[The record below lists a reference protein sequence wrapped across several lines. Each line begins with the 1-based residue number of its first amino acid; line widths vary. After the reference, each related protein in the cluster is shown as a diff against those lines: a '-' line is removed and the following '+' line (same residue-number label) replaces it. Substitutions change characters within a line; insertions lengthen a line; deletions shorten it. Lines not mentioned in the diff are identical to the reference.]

1 MPLKRIAKYSLIT
14 VICTVCIL
22 IAAYCYFFYV
32 YMPNHFQKEV
42 LPALVKNAGI
52 SGFSG
57 KVKSAGAFGANLGEL
72 CIGDPENPT
81 LKVRSVLIKYRFQN
95 IFMPRRPD
103 VTSLEFNG
111 LELIC
116 RLRGKNFEVNNIDVE
131 KFIGQL
137 KEHFSGR
144 HKNAIGSWGNTKLKI
159 TNGLMRLDWNGTR
172 LLLPFELQFSP
183 GKQNWELF
191 TAELKYTWREHPI
204 NAELTVDM
212 EKQSVE
218 INFKARTE
226 LKKLL
231 DLIEKS
237 KRFNTPAGLKLQG
250 LLEVAGKVNFGFAP
264 WKIQQVMLSGTSR
277 NCYMDYGEL
286 RLCNKKRPSGM
297 KIPLTLSV
305 NSIKDGYLWKL
316 QNAMVKKPLSVFVRD
331 ISCQVPE
338 DKRRAL
344 DFDGKFEF
352 ELSKLKLLRYYN
364 IKDLSKSNLVRRL
377 SGRYNRKTKNWQV
390 KTLEEGSYARYEPV
404 KTVLACGQS
413 KIFAEIGDLGI
424 KGRGREWSGL
434 LELNMLIRE
443 FSATGYQNAC
453 FADKIKL
460 DSKLNL
466 IPASKGKV
474 RIKKNSFKFTVP
486 EISVSSLARQMEVK
500 DLTVVGSNSFDGF
513 KMSGFALTANTE
525 NIHVKQNGE
534 AIAGKNNKF
543 TLDGIM
549 HKTKKTWEI
558 AFTSSSENINGAYRN
573 CNFSLQN
580 ARSKN
585 FMTVRAP
592 DFAWRL
598 KGVDSSNL
606 RLWCDDA
613 SFITDEN
620 YLQLSRLDLGTALNF
635 SPDGVLLKKIYNAKV
650 AKAELKYQ
658 SYSTAATRLELTG
671 KYELGNS
678 TIVPGKTKEKEVPQ
692 DFLTCLEAA
701 TFTLSHGDMVCSA
714 KLPQLSFTG
723 KTGKD
728 FQKDLIPES
737 LKAELETSELC
748 LTRGKESL
756 KAVDSVL
763 TANAAFTDSNIS
775 DWKLKNML
783 ENLSL
788 KINSGKIFGIWSG
801 INVCS
806 SKNKFDAVAEINP
819 GNDNFSMKKF
829 TAALSA
835 EKTMVYG
842 KSWKLASRR
851 LKGNASGAGKLGVEF
866 EIEPEMRCYGFYA
879 SSHDAA
885 FNVPEA
891 SIKTK
896 FKDGKFTGSVFYDQ
910 GAFYKNNLKLACTGV
925 SMFLPFGAE
934 ASEGSMEV
942 RQVKLNKRK
951 LGRVD
956 AKLQYNTEKDEIAIR
971 ASHFSK
977 IFPNASLFFRGRLK
991 LDSFPDWEGDFTMPE
1006 FMVKNPLSAGEMLPA
1021 LKNIGLVGKTS
1032 LEGSLKGDLKNCS
1045 ASGTVS
1051 LNGGSLYFDAWE
1063 LSGVKGKCTF
1073 TDLLNFKSSARQK
1086 LHCRQLKNDSIE
1098 LYDMFLEFE
1107 PHGLTKLQIDRLTA
1121 KWFGGTL
1128 TSLSSFVLQNN
1139 NSIPEKVNFLASGI
1153 TLSPFLEYLGI
1164 KGFVT
1169 DAVVGG
1175 VIPFSIKSSRVYI
1188 PGAAL
1193 ATKAS
1198 DMGFLRLEGSLDN
1211 YAYKDGSESKV
1222 AVNQREFAAASLRR
1236 FSYNWIHL
1244 NVRTDEK
1251 KAEVGLSIDGYPAKA
1266 LPFRYDED
1274 KKMFI
1279 PVGPEEPGING
1290 DMTIE
1295 TNFKIPVHKK
1305 KRF

>member
-32 YMPNHFQKEV
+32 YMPNHFQKKV
-42 LPALVKNAGI
+42 LPALMKNAGI

-131 KFIGQL
+131 KFISQL

-212 EKQSVE
+212 EKQAVE

-226 LKKLL
+226 MKKLL

-237 KRFNTPAGLKLQG
+237 KRFETPAGLRLKG
-250 LLEVAGKVNFGFAP
+250 LLEVAGKASFGFSP
-264 WKIQQVMLSGTSR
+264 WKIQKIMLSGTSR
-277 NCYMDYGEL
+277 DCYMDYGEL

-305 NSIKDGYLWKL
+305 NSTKDGYLWKL
-316 QNAMVKKPLSVFVRD
+316 QNGMIKKPLSVFVRD
-331 ISCQVPE
+331 ISCQVPD
-338 DKRRAL
+338 DKRQAL

-377 SGRYNRKTKNWQV
+377 SGRYNRKTKNWQI
-390 KTLEEGSYARYEPV
+390 KTLEEGDHARYEPV

-413 KIFAEIGDLGI
+413 KIFAEVGDLGI
-424 KGRGREWSGL
+424 KGRGRECNGL
-434 LELNMLIRE
+434 LELDMLIRE

-460 DSKLNL
+460 NSRLKL

-500 DLTVVGSNSFDGF
+500 DLTIVGSNSFDGF
-513 KMSGFALTANTE
+513 KMNGFTLGANTE
-525 NIHVKQNGE
+525 NIHIKQNGE
-534 AIAGKNNKF
+534 ALAGKNNKF
-543 TLDGIM
+543 TLDGVM
-549 HKTKKTWEI
+549 HKTKKTWEV
-558 AFTSSSENINGAYRN
+558 AFTSSSKNISGVYQSCGFN
-573 CNFSLQN
+573 LHN

-592 DFAWRL
+592 DFSWGV
-598 KGVDSSNL
+598 KGIDSSNL

-613 SFITDEN
+613 SFTADKNILEF
-620 YLQLSRLDLGTALNF
+620 SHLDLGTALSF
-635 SPDGVLLKKIYNAKV
+635 SPDGVLLKKIYSGKV
-650 AKAELKYQ
+650 AKAKLKYQ
-658 SYSTAATRLELTG
+658 SYAAAATHLELTG
-671 KYELGNS
+671 KYEPGNS
-678 TIVPGKTKEKEVPQ
+678 AVAGSGAKRKEAPQ

-701 TFTLSHGDMVCSA
+701 SLTLSHEDVTYSA
-714 KLPQLSFTG
+714 KLPQLNIVG
-723 KTGKD
+723 KIGKH
-728 FQKDLIPES
+728 FQKNLLPES
-737 LKAELETSELC
+737 VKAEVETSELS
-748 LTRGKESL
+748 LMREKEEL
-756 KAVDSVL
+756 KAIDSTL
-763 TANAAFTDSNIS
+763 TANVAFADLDVRDRN
-775 DWKLKNML
+775 LKNVI
-783 ENLSL
+783 ESLSITVDSD
-788 KINSGKIFGIWSG
+788 KISGVWNE

-806 SKNKFDAVAEINP
+806 SKNKLDAVAEINS
-819 GNDNFSMKKF
+819 GNDNFNMKKF
-829 TAALSA
+829 TATLSA
-835 EKTMVYG
+835 EKTMVYS

-851 LKGNASGAGKLGVEF
+851 IKGNASGSGKLGMKF
-866 EIEPEMRCYGFYA
+866 EIDPEMRCYGFYA
-879 SSHDAA
+879 SSHDVA
-885 FNVPEA
+885 FNAPEA
-891 SIKTK
+891 SVKTR
-896 FKDGKFTGSVFYDQ
+896 FKDGGFTGSLFYDQ
-910 GAFYKNNLKLACTGV
+910 GAFYKNSLKLACTGV
-925 SMFLPFGAE
+925 SMFLPFGAG

-942 RQVKLNKRK
+942 KQVKLNKRK
-951 LGRVD
+951 LGKID
-956 AKLQYNTEKDEIAIR
+956 AKLQHRAGKDEIAIR

-991 LDSFPDWEGDFTMPE
+991 LDSFPEWEGDFTMPE
-1006 FMVKNPLSAGEMLPA
+1006 FVVENPLSAGEIFPA
-1021 LKNIGLVGKTS
+1021 LKNIGLTGKTS
-1032 LEGSLKGDLKNCS
+1032 FEGSLKGNLKDCK

-1073 TDLLNFKSSARQK
+1073 SDLLKFKSNARQK
-1086 LHCRQLKNDSIE
+1086 LYCRQLKNDSIE

-1128 TSLSSFVLQNN
+1128 TSLNSFTLQDN
-1139 NSIPEKVNFLASGI
+1139 NSVPEKVNFLASGI
-1153 TLSPFLEYLGI
+1153 TLSPFLEYLGV

-1175 VIPFSIKSSRVYI
+1175 VMPFCIKSSKVYI

-1198 DMGFLRLEGSLDN
+1198 DMGFLRLEGSLEN
-1211 YAYKDGSESKV
+1211 YAYNGDLKSE
-1222 AVNQREFAAASLRR
+1222 AAINQREFATAAFRR
-1236 FSYNWIHL
+1236 FNYNWIHL
-1244 NVRTDEK
+1244 NARTDNK
-1251 KAEVGLSIDGYPAKA
+1251 KAEVALSIDGYPAKA
-1266 LPFRYDED
+1266 LPFRYDEN

-1295 TNFKIPVHKK
+1295 TNFKIPVHK
-1305 KRF
+1305 